1 MSIVANVT
9 SASKQQ
15 NDFQQ
20 NLVNLSQHAAAQ
32 QLNKLFR
39 GIEKESLR
47 ITPDG
52 RLSQS
57 PHPKSLGST
66 LTHPNITTDY
76 SEALIELIT
85 EPHQQIDDLIEQLTD
100 IHQFVY
106 QNLDDEMLWV
116 NSMPCILGGDLS
128 IPIAQYGS
136 SNIGKMKT
144 VYRHGLWHRYGRLMQ
159 AIAGVHFNFSFP
171 ESFWKNYQHLLNNN
185 DPLQDFISA
194 QYFKLIRN
202 FQRFSW
208 LPVYLFG
215 ASPAVC
221 GSFVRGRQHR
231 LQKMGEL
238 GTYYLPDATSL
249 RMSDLGYQNDAQSN
263 LMVCYN
269 SIETYTACLE
279 KAIRTPYKPYEE
291 IGVKKEGEYLQL
303 NANIL
308 QIENEFYSSIRPKR
322 PPAMNER
329 PTQALR
335 RRGVE
340 YIEVRCLDLNPYEP
354 IGLDKNELLF
364 LDAFLITCL
373 LESNV
378 ETTPEITKANA
389 KNTQSVVYNGR
400 NNDARIIDVI
410 SYNSHSLK
418 DSAATLLGKI
428 SQVAELLDK
437 VNKQSL
443 YQNSIK
449 IQKAKV
455 ADPGLTASGKIIGSL
470 QKQQISFFDFSLAQ
484 AEQHREFFKQRK
496 TDERKKKAMQE
507 QAKKSLEEQKQIEKS
522 DDVDFDTFVANYF
535 KD

>member
-1 MSIVANVT
+1 MSIVA
-9 SASKQQ
+9 KEQ
-15 NDFQQ
+15 NDFQE
-20 NLVNLSQHAAAQ
+20 NLASLGEHAAAR
-32 QLNKLFR
+32 QLSKLYR

-52 RLSQS
+52 RLSQT
-57 PHPKSLGST
+57 PHPQSLGST

-85 EPHQQIDDLIEQLTD
+85 EPHEQIDDLLEQLTD

-106 QNLDDEMLWV
+106 QNMGDELLWV

-128 IPIAQYGS
+128 IPIAQYGT

-171 ESFWKNYQHLLNNN
+171 ESFWKNYQQLLQNN

-269 SIETYTACLE
+269 TIGSYTECLE
-279 KAIRTPYKPYEE
+279 KAIRTPYKAYEE
-291 IGVKKEGEYLQL
+291 IGVKQDGEYKQL

-354 IGLDKNELLF
+354 IGLEKNQLLF

-378 ETTPEITKANA
+378 NTSPEMTKANA

-400 NNDARIIDVI
+400 NKDAQIIDVI
-410 SYNSHSLK
+410 TYNSNSLK
-418 DSAATLLGKI
+418 ESAENLLGKI
-428 SQVAELLDK
+428 SQVANLLDK
-437 VNKQSL
+437 VNAHNSTL
-443 YQNSIK
+443 YQNSVQ
-449 IQKAKV
+449 IQKDKV
-455 ADPGLTASGKIIGSL
+455 NDPALTASGKIINTL
-470 QKQQISFFDFSLAQ
+470 QKQQISFFDFSMAQ
-484 AEQHREFFKQRK
+484 AEQHRDFFKQRK
-496 TDERKKKAMQE
+496 TDEHKKKAMQE
-507 QAKKSLEEQKQIEKS
+507 QARKSIEAQKQIEQS